1 MLKEAEKLITD
12 MSHKA
17 TDAELPNFLS
27 HTHMQRNAYSVLI
40 SVACNG

>member
-17 TDAELPNFLS
+17 ADAELPNFLS
-27 HTHMQRNAYSVLI
+27 HTHATECLQCFDFFCL
-40 SVACNG
+40 